1 VNHLCHPPSSLLAR
15 LRLASLCI
23 ALAGVC
29 GTSLAQTRAA
39 QVMVVTGSVVA
50 IDTQGQRRQLVKGS
64 DVRPG
69 DSIVT
74 GEGALAQIRMSDGG
88 FISIRSATEMAID
101 RFVFDEK
108 ESSKSNFLVSLV
120 KGGFRSITGLI
131 GKTNPNAYQIRSA
144 TATIGIR
151 GTDHEPMVILPGN
164 PSLGA
169 PGLYDK
175 VNDGETFIR
184 SERGMLAL
192 RRGQIGFAPA
202 VPTQAPQALQRVPDF
217 YKVDIKTDARDPKDA
232 VTTSKAPEP
241 DKPAADAA
249 VLLRPST
256 AARRDAL
263 KDTDALSAVPGA
275 LPVTSLAVP
284 VVGNLLAPSAAVAA
298 SPGSVLSTSA
308 TLLAP
313 ASATVSNSALLV
325 SPITPLA
332 TVASPASTLVLN
344 PNLNLLNSA
353 ATLTTPAANLIA
365 PIVAAPVTTL
375 TVPSVNLV
383 APMATLAV
391 PVTTVA
397 PITPVLAPAAI
408 LVAPIA
414 APVVT
419 TVVAPVIA
427 VPAPVL
433 VAPIVTI
440 KSIVVK

>member
-1 VNHLCHPPSSLLAR
+1 
-15 LRLASLCI
+15 
-23 ALAGVC
+23 
-29 GTSLAQTRAA
+29 
-39 QVMVVTGSVVA
+39 MVVTGSVVA

-74 GEGALAQIRMSDGG
+74 GEGALAQIRMADGG

-192 RRGQIGFAPA
+192 RRGQIGFAPI

-232 VTTSKAPEP
+232 ITTSKAAEP
-241 DKPAADAA
+241 DKPAADTA

-256 AARRDAL
+256 TARRDAL
-263 KDTDALSAVPGA
+263 KDPDAVLVAPGIT
-275 LPVTSLAVP
+275 PGITTPITTLA
-284 VVGNLLAPSAAVAA
+284 APAAANVLTTATGVAA
-298 SPGSVLSTSA
+298 SPGSVLSTNA
-308 TLLAP
+308 TLIGP
-313 ASATVSNSALLV
+313 ASAAVSNAAALMPPTVQLVSPAAALVLAPNLNLASPSVTLAAPAVNLV
-325 SPITPLA
+325 SPI
-332 TVASPASTLVLN
+332 STLAV
-344 PNLNLLNSA
+344 PTVNLVPSA
-353 ATLTTPAANLIA
+353 ATMVA
-365 PIVAAPVTTL
+365 PITMVA
-375 TVPSVNLV
+375 
-383 APMATLAV
+383 

-397 PITPVLAPAAI
+397 VPASILIAP
-408 LVAPIA
+408 
-414 APVVT
+414 VT

-427 VPAPVL
+427 TPALVVAPPVL
-433 VAPIVTI
+433 VAPITTI

>member
-1 VNHLCHPPSSLLAR
+1 MCV
-15 LRLASLCI
+15 

-29 GTSLAQTRAA
+29 GTALAQTRAA

-202 VPTQAPQALQRVPDF
+202 LPTQAPQALQRVPDF
-217 YKVDIKTDARDPKDA
+217 YKIDIKTDARDPKDA
-232 VTTSKAPEP
+232 VTISKAPEP

-263 KDTDALSAVPGA
+263 KDPNAVLTPGTTVQIAPVAGPPPISTMPVPTTGLATIPSLSGA
-275 LPVTSLAVP
+275 TSP
-284 VVGNLLAPSAAVAA
+284 
-298 SPGSVLSTSA
+298 VLSTSVLSGA
-308 TLLAP
+308 SLISPTTTLLAPTTILLAPTTTLLAPTTTLLAPTTTLLAPTTTLLAPTTTLLAP
-313 ASATVSNSALLV
+313 A
-325 SPITPLA
+325 
-332 TVASPASTLVLN
+332 
-344 PNLNLLNSA
+344 
-353 ATLTTPAANLIA
+353 
-365 PIVAAPVTTL
+365 TTL
-375 TVPSVNLV
+375 L
-383 APMATLAV
+383 APTTTL
-391 PVTTVA
+391 
-397 PITPVLAPAAI
+397 LAPATTLLAPTTTLLAPTTTLLAPATT
-408 LVAPIA
+408 LV
-414 APVVT
+414 T
-419 TVVAPVIA
+419 Q
-427 VPAPVL
+427 PVL
-433 VAPIVTI
+433 VAPITTI